1 MRLCSVKPHGNVPL
15 WFSKWGLAARR
26 SKANEEAVLVE
37 REVCFILEA
46 GSCGGGGGL
55 LSND

>member
-1 MRLCSVKPHGNVPL
+1 MRLCSVKPHGNVPS

-26 SKANEEAVLVE
+26 SEAIEDAVLVE
-37 REVCFILEA
+37 REVGFILEA
-46 GSCGGGGGL
+46 GSWGGGGGL